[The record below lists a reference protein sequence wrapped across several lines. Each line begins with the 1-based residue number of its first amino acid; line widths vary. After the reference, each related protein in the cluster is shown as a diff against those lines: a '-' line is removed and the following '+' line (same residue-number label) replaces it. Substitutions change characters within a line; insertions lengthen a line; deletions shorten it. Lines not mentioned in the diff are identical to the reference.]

1 MTTKYNDCFSIIYA
15 RLFFLITL
23 LQKLQL
29 HLNKAN
35 ITISQKKN
43 TTTVQKRVLPFL
55 PSVLIS
61 GPASTPSTSYIGSI
75 EFWTN

>member
-1 MTTKYNDCFSIIYA
+1 MTAKYNDCFSIIDA

-23 LQKLQL
+23 LQKVQL

-35 ITISQKKN
+35 ITISQKN

-55 PSVLIS
+55 PIYTDKW
-61 GPASTPSTSYIGSI
+61 ACIHSI
-75 EFWTN
+75 H